1 MLTGFRTELV
11 PKYANP
17 RHVREMKTNK
27 HTSKDVF
34 KNVVQEDTDIN
45 FQVANSDLQ
54 AVYFNG
60 VTEAEEEIAR
70 IKRLV

>member
-34 KNVVQEDTDIN
+34 KNVVQEDTDTN

-54 AVYFNG
+54 AICFNG